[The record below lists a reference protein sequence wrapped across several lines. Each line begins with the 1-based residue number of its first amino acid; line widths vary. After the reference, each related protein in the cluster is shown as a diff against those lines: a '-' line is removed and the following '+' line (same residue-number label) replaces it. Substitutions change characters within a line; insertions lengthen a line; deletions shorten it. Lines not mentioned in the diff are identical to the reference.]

1 MKKKTLMRGLA
12 GMLAAG
18 MLCLMPVTSYVNAA
32 EQGYVQ
38 TTERSAEF
46 YGVNAETQDLDI
58 TTNETDSLETADT
71 GKHASG
77 GSDADKSAESEPD
90 KMPQESER
98 TNHADEIPDENV
110 QDGHA
115 DINEKDAMSVDA
127 TGKMASESDETG
139 KVESESDVAE
149 KMTSE
154 SDETGKE
161 ESESDVSEEMESEP
175 DTEKESEETL
185 PDFYEYWQDGPMRRL
200 GMSGMRRAGNPTV
213 KRDESLI
220 LHYLDFPCYFK
231 YVTNHGMSTGGK
243 TVAAYCVYNTREAPE
258 NETYKPSGDG
268 PFSKEITYC
277 LYNGCRYRGSTAY
290 NSRYSAGD
298 WKKDYYITQIAVHI
312 INCQQGRETSIE
324 KKLKKSMD
332 TKVYNLAYK
341 MVEDAYADTTQVSA
355 DNNQT
360 MEVTCSISPTT
371 QDTWVQQ
378 ADGTWRTQAEF
389 VCTSNLPDR
398 IIDAALMPEGTL
410 PDGVSI
416 AKKEEG
422 DLLSPFWFT
431 ATDEAYR
438 KLSRERTEIKATLEV
453 SCEEYGGW
461 WYVPVNSSV
470 KRQYVTYLSMDET
483 TMVHPEARTVTA
495 SAYTPYFGVSLRK
508 KDARD
513 QAGVADAVY
522 GLYADE
528 ACSMLVAQFPKTGSD
543 GTAELED
550 LELTQDVYYVKER
563 SCGLLCG

>member
-1 MKKKTLMRGLA
+1 
-12 GMLAAG
+12 
-18 MLCLMPVTSYVNAA
+18 
-32 EQGYVQ
+32 
-38 TTERSAEF
+38 
-46 YGVNAETQDLDI
+46 
-58 TTNETDSLETADT
+58 
-71 GKHASG
+71 
-77 GSDADKSAESEPD
+77 
-90 KMPQESER
+90 MPQESER

-110 QDGHA
+110 QDEHA

-127 TGKMASESDETG
+127 TEKMTSESDATGKMEPESDATGKVESESDETG
-139 KVESESDVAE
+139 KVESESDIAE

-422 DLLSPFWFT
+422 YLL
-431 ATDEAYR
+431 
-438 KLSRERTEIKATLEV
+438 
-453 SCEEYGGW
+453 
-461 WYVPVNSSV
+461 
-470 KRQYVTYLSMDET
+470 
-483 TMVHPEARTVTA
+483 
-495 SAYTPYFGVSLRK
+495 
-508 KDARD
+508 
-513 QAGVADAVY
+513 
-522 GLYADE
+522 
-528 ACSMLVAQFPKTGSD
+528 
-543 GTAELED
+543 
-550 LELTQDVYYVKER
+550 
-563 SCGLLCG
+563 

>member
-46 YGVNAETQDLDI
+46 YGVNAEAQDLDI

-77 GSDADKSAESEPD
+77 GSDADKRAESKPD

-98 TNHADEIPDENV
+98 TNQPDEMPNENG
-110 QDGHA
+110 QDGRA
-115 DINEKDAMSVDA
+115 DINEKDAKSEDA
-127 TGKMASESDETG
+127 TEKMTPESDETG
-139 KVESESDVAE
+139 KVEPESDATEKMTSESDETGKRESESDVAEKMTSESDESGKVESESDIAE

-243 TVAAYCVYNTREAPE
+243 TVAVYCVYNTREAPE

-378 ADGTWRTQAEF
+378 ADGIWRTQAEF
-389 VCTSNLPDR
+389 VCPDAGGDTSGR
-398 IIDAALMPEGTL
+398 
-410 PDGVSI
+410 
-416 AKKEEG
+416 
-422 DLLSPFWFT
+422 
-431 ATDEAYR
+431 
-438 KLSRERTEIKATLEV
+438 REH
-453 SCEEYGGW
+453 CEKGGRR
-461 WYVPVNSSV
+461 SA
-470 KRQYVTYLSMDET
+470 VTIL
-483 TMVHPEARTVTA
+483 
-495 SAYTPYFGVSLRK
+495 
-508 KDARD
+508 
-513 QAGVADAVY
+513 VY
-522 GLYADE
+522 
-528 ACSMLVAQFPKTGSD
+528 SD
-543 GTAELED
+543 G
-550 LELTQDVYYVKER
+550 
-563 SCGLLCG
+563 

>member
-46 YGVNAETQDLDI
+46 YGVNAEAQDLDI

-71 GKHASG
+71 GKQASG

-98 TNHADEIPDENV
+98 TNPPDEMPDETGK
-110 QDGHA
+110 DGRA
-115 DINEKDAMSVDA
+115 DINEKDAKSADA
-127 TGKMASESDETG
+127 TEKMTSESDASGKVESESESDATEKMTLESDETR
-139 KVESESDVAE
+139 KMESESDVAE

-154 SDETGKE
+154 SDESGKE
-161 ESESDVSEEMESEP
+161 ESESDASEEMESEP

-231 YVTNHGMSTGGK
+231 YVTNHGMGTGGK

-258 NETYKPSGDG
+258 NEAYKPSGDG

-398 IIDAALMPEGTL
+398 IIDAALMPEGAL

-416 AKKEEG
+416 VKKEEG
-422 DLLSPFWFT
+422 ELLSPFWFT

-438 KLSRERTEIKATLEV
+438 KLSRERTEI
-453 SCEEYGGW
+453 W
-461 WYVPVNSSV
+461 
-470 KRQYVTYLSMDET
+470 
-483 TMVHPEARTVTA
+483 
-495 SAYTPYFGVSLRK
+495 
-508 KDARD
+508 
-513 QAGVADAVY
+513 
-522 GLYADE
+522 
-528 ACSMLVAQFPKTGSD
+528 
-543 GTAELED
+543 
-550 LELTQDVYYVKER
+550 
-563 SCGLLCG
+563 

>member
-46 YGVNAETQDLDI
+46 YGVNAEAQDLDI
-58 TTNETDSLETADT
+58 TTNETDSLEIADT

-127 TGKMASESDETG
+127 TEKMTSESDETGKMEPESDTTGKVESESDVTGKMVSESDETGKVELESDVAEKMTSESDETG
-139 KVESESDVAE
+139 KVESESDIAE

-231 YVTNHGMSTGGK
+231 YVPNHGMGTGGK

-453 SCEEYGGW
+453 SCEEYGG
-461 WYVPVNSSV
+461 
-470 KRQYVTYLSMDET
+470 
-483 TMVHPEARTVTA
+483 
-495 SAYTPYFGVSLRK
+495 
-508 KDARD
+508 
-513 QAGVADAVY
+513 
-522 GLYADE
+522 
-528 ACSMLVAQFPKTGSD
+528 
-543 GTAELED
+543 
-550 LELTQDVYYVKER
+550 
-563 SCGLLCG
+563 CGMCR